1 MTAPRDESPDPSA
14 RATIHDVA
22 RALGVSARTV
32 SRVYNG
38 QAGVSAKTRARVQA
52 YIREAGYEPHS
63 GARSLRT
70 TGIDC
75 IGVTL
80 ASLPEVVPLS
90 QDLLSWL
97 FGELYRLFG
106 ERGEF
111 ICFDLHTN
119 PVDGHRDYARG
130 LWQQRFGAMV
140 IAGACA
146 VDDTVLA
153 RVHASGK
160 PYLALLRL
168 DSLPEANTATVDY
181 AEGSYLATRFLL
193 ERGHTRIGFLQ
204 ALAGYQP
211 GAERWQGYARAHEE
225 AGVPLDPALFRPTS
239 FRAAEL
245 TAVTRSLLG
254 DASVTGLVDASGAL
268 DAVSVR
274 EGARRAGRR
283 LGDDVE
289 LVAWTYTY
297 QATIFREAAAHVWLP
312 VREASAQGLAR
323 FAEWVHGDRRS
334 PVQILYRPQLVLPP
348 YGGELATPRPVF
360 SVD

>member
-1 MTAPRDESPDPSA
+1 MPSRPQPEPPPG

-38 QAGVSAKTRARVQA
+38 KPGVSAGTRARVEA
-52 YIREAGYEPHS
+52 YIRAAGYQAHS

-70 TGIDC
+70 GGIDC

-80 ASLPEVVPLS
+80 ASPPEVVPLS

-111 ICFDLHTN
+111 ICFDLHTT
-119 PVDGHRDYARG
+119 PVNGHRDYARG
-130 LWQQRFGAMV
+130 LWQQRFGAVV

-146 VDDTVLA
+146 VDDGVLA
-153 RVHASGK
+153 RVHASGR

-181 AEGSYLATRFLL
+181 AEGSRLGARFLL
-193 ERGHTRIGFLQ
+193 DRGHTRVAMLQ
-204 ALAGYQP
+204 GLAGYQP
-211 GAERWQGYARAHEE
+211 GAERWAGYARAHAE
-225 AGVPLDPALFRPTS
+225 AGAPLDAALCAPAS
-239 FRAAEL
+239 FHSAEL
-245 TAVTRSLLG
+245 IERTRRLLADPTVTA
-254 DASVTGLVDASGAL
+254 LVDASGAQ
-268 DAVSVR
+268 DAASLR

-283 LGDDVE
+283 LGEDVE
-289 LVAWTYTY
+289 VVAWTYSY
-297 QATIFREAAAHVWLP
+297 HATVLREAAAHVWLP

-323 FAEWVHGDRRS
+323 FAEWVHGERPA
-334 PVQILYRPQLVLPP
+334 PVQILYRPQLFTPP
-348 YGGELATPRPVF
+348 YGAEPAPPRPIF